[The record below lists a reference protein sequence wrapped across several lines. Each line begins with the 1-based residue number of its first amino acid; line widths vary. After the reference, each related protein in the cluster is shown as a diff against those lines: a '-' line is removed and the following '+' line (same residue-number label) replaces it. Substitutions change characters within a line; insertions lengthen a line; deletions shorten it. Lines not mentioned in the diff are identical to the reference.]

1 MMAGSLLFLSKK
13 DVEAAAIPPV
23 ELVERVERA
32 YRAHTRGEVLIK
44 PKTGLYTEDGKFF
57 FSLPAASETMGYA
70 VTHASMGTALD
81 KAQPG
86 QHHIS
91 SLEILVDAK
100 TTQPLAVIDALW
112 VATFIPAAVTAL
124 VAKHVARKDS
134 RVAGFVAAGAQARSN
149 LACLREVLPLTTV
162 LAYDEKRAAADAF
175 VKYAQSLGFQAQ
187 AVATPEEAVS
197 QADVLVSSVPY
208 LPGMAPALDPAWLKP
223 GCYISMVD
231 LARSWKP
238 GLDKAL
244 DRFITDDK
252 AQAENQVRDGRLKF
266 AGPYDTEIAELVS
279 GARPGRTSDKERI
292 AFIHPGYAVGILAIA
307 AGLYERAKAQ
317 GLGTKLPL

>member
-1 MMAGSLLFLSKK
+1 
-13 DVEAAAIPPV
+13 
-23 ELVERVERA
+23 LVQRVERA
-32 YRAHTRGEVLIK
+32 YETHTRGAVLIK

-57 FSLPAASETMGYA
+57 FSLPAASEEMGYA

-91 SLEILVDAK
+91 SLEILVDAR

-112 VATFIPAAVTAL
+112 VATYIPAAVTAL

-134 RVAGFVAAGAQARSN
+134 RVAGFIAAGAQARSN
-149 LACLREVLPLTTV
+149 LATLREVLPLTTV
-162 LAYDEKRAAADAF
+162 LAYDERREAAEAF
-175 VKYAQSLGFQAQ
+175 VRHAQAMGFQAQ
-187 AVATPEEAVS
+187 AAAKPEEVVS
-197 QADVLVSSVPY
+197 QSDVLVSSVPY
-208 LPGMAPALDPAWLKP
+208 LPGMVPMLDPAWLKP
-223 GCYISMVD
+223 GSYVSMVD

-238 GLDKAL
+238 GLETL
-244 DRFITDDK
+244 DRLITDDK
-252 AQAENQVRDGRLKF
+252 AQAQNQVRDGRLKF

-279 GARPGRTSDKERI
+279 GARPGRTSATERI

>member
-1 MMAGSLLFLSKK
+1 MAGSLLFLSKK
-13 DVEAAAIPPV
+13 DVDAVALPPA
-23 ELVERVERA
+23 ELVQRVERA
-32 YRAHTRGEVLIK
+32 YQIHAKGGVLVK

-57 FSLPAASETMGYA
+57 FSLPAASEEMGYA
-70 VTHASMGTALD
+70 VTHASMGTPLD
-81 KAQPG
+81 QAQPG

-124 VAKHVARKDS
+124 VAKHMARKDS

-149 LACLREVLPLTTV
+149 LATLREVLPLTTV
-162 LAYDEKRAAADAF
+162 LAYDERREAADAF
-175 VKYAQSLGFQAQ
+175 VRYAQSLGFQAQ
-187 AVATPEEAVS
+187 AVTKPEEAVS

-208 LPGMAPALDPAWLKP
+208 MPGMAPALDPAWLKP
-223 GCYISMVD
+223 GVFVSMVD

-238 GLDKAL
+238 GLEKL
-244 DRFITDDK
+244 DRLLTDDK
-252 AQAENQVRDGRLKF
+252 AQAVNQVRDGRLKF
-266 AGPYDTEIAELVS
+266 AGPYDTEIVELIS
-279 GARPGRTSDKERI
+279 GARPGRTSEMERA